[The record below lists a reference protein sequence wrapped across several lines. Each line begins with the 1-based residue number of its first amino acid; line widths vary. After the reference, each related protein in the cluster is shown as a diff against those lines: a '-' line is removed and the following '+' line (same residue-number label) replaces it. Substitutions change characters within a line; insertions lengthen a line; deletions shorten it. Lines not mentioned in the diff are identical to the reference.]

1 MKLSNAIKSKL
12 NDPLNLY
19 IKLQE
24 KTINAIST
32 NINTN
37 IYNKFLLNEIRYLNV
52 LLWKDI

>member
-37 IYNKFLLNEIRYLNV
+37 IYNKFLLNEIRYLDV